1 VFTVN
6 DGDRTLKFDGVVLGH
21 SSSFSP
27 EAERWV
33 EFDLYRT
40 AGGTYVVARTGYSVL
55 FHAEG
60 CGVLRKG
67 RHRPAQVATLTAD
80 SRPCSLCNPQVSVDQ
95 AHELIYP
102 ETPIHWA
109 QVCQS
114 SVAVIEALAKYDTSG
129 NRYFTNVAR
138 ELIRQAAELDTA
150 INEAY
155 YVEQIS

>member
-1 VFTVN
+1 MFQVN
-6 DGDRTLKFDGVVLGH
+6 DGDRILKFEGAVLGH
-21 SSSFSP
+21 ASSFSP
-27 EAERWV
+27 DAERWV

-40 AGGTYVVARTGYSVL
+40 EGGSYVVARTGYSVL

-67 RHRPAQVATLTAD
+67 RHRPAQVATLAED
-80 SRPCSLCNPQVSVDQ
+80 SRPCTLCNPTVSVDQ

-114 SVAVIEALAKYDTSG
+114 ADAVIEALAKYDTSG
-129 NRYFTNVAR
+129 SRYFTNVSR

-150 INEAY
+150 IKDAY